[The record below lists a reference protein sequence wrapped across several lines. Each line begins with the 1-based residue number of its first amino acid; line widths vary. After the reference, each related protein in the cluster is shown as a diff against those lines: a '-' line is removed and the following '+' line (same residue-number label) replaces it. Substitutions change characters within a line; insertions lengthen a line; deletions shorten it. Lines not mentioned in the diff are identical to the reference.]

1 VKENQSSKQKILS
14 VALKEFAAYG
24 LGGARVERIARQA
37 GINKAM
43 IFYYYSSKQN
53 LYRIIVKKS
62 LLELIPKIQEAI
74 AVSKSPEQFFDNL
87 PKVYIHY
94 FSQKQ
99 EVIRMIG
106 FELIQDPDNITSVV
120 RDIFANIPESPP
132 DLLKN
137 KISLWHQ
144 KGLISE
150 PDPVHLILNII
161 PICIFSIL
169 GKPIVEAILDIKIK
183 NSLDFIDKRIN
194 SISNLLKKGMLK

>member
-24 LGGARVERIARQA
+24 FGGARVERIARQA
-37 GINKAM
+37 GVNKAM

-74 AVSKSPEQFFDNL
+74 AISKSPEQFFENL
-87 PKVYIHY
+87 PRVYIRY

-99 EVIRMIG
+99 EVIKMIG
-106 FELIQDPDNITSVV
+106 FELIQDPDNITSVI
-120 RDIFANIPESPP
+120 RDIFSNIPESPP
-132 DLLKN
+132 ELLKN
-137 KISLWHQ
+137 KISLWYQ

-150 PDPVHLILNII
+150 PDPFHLILNIL
-161 PICIFSIL
+161 PLCIFSIL
-169 GKPIVEAILDIKIK
+169 GTPLVEAILDIKIK
-183 NSLDFIDKRIN
+183 NSLDFIDKRII

>member
-1 VKENQSSKQKILS
+1 MKKQQSSKQKILR

-37 GINKAM
+37 GVNKAM

-53 LYRIIVKKS
+53 LYRVIIKKS
-62 LLELIPKIQEAI
+62 LLELIPKIQETI
-74 AVSKSPEQFFDNL
+74 VVSKSPEQFFDNL

-99 EVIRMIG
+99 EVIKMIG

-120 RDIFANIPESPP
+120 RDIFSNIPESPP
-132 DLLKN
+132 GLLKN
-137 KISLWHQ
+137 KISIWYK

-150 PDPVHLILNII
+150 PDPVHLILNIL
-161 PICIFSIL
+161 PLCIFSIL
-169 GKPIVEAILDIKIK
+169 GTPLVEAILDIKIK
-183 NSLDFIDKRIN
+183 NSGDFIDNRIN
-194 SISNLLKKGMLK
+194 SISNLLKRGMLK

>member
-1 VKENQSSKQKILS
+1 MKKQQSSKEKILRA
-14 VALKEFAAYG
+14 ALKEFAAYG

-37 GINKAM
+37 GVNKAM

-53 LYRIIVKKS
+53 LYRIIIKNS

-87 PKVYIHY
+87 PRVYIRY

-99 EVIRMIG
+99 EVIKMIG
-106 FELIQDPDNITSVV
+106 FELIQDPANITSVV
-120 RDIFANIPESPP
+120 KDIFSNIPESPP

-137 KISLWHQ
+137 KISIWYQ

-150 PDPVHLILNII
+150 PNPLHLILNIF
-161 PICIFSIL
+161 PLCIFSIL
-169 GKPIVEAILDIKIK
+169 GTPLVEAILDIKIK
-183 NSLDFIDKRIN
+183 NSIDFIDNRIN
-194 SISNLLKKGMLK
+194 SISNLLKRGMLK